1 MGFSQQASPQHSKRC
16 FPYILILGALP
27 SGCLPIFSSR
37 TIQVPLKDAQDLK
50 YVLKGLFTFTSHY
63 FSISNKIP
71 LNRTPFS

>member
-37 TIQVPLKDAQDLK
+37 TLQDPPKDARDLK